1 MWTGELYIEDEDSME
16 EFFSNTTLITEEEK
30 AQARQVVEDAD
41 TVNWPVEIVFEI
53 AEDTWEDFAS
63 DHPDE
68 AKVIEQYLENDS
80 EEGEAEEAQA

>member
-1 MWTGELYIEDEDSME
+1 MWEGELYIEDRDSME

-30 AQARQVVEDAD
+30 EQARKVVEDAD

-53 AEDTWEDFAS
+53 DDDTWEEFAS

-68 AKVIEQYLENDS
+68 AKVIEQYLENDN
-80 EEGEAEEAQA
+80 EAQAEA

>member
-1 MWTGELYIEDEDSME
+1 MWKGELYIEDEESME

-53 AEDTWEDFAS
+53 EDDTWAEFAS
-63 DHPDE
+63 NHPDE

-80 EEGEAEEAQA
+80 EVEEVEA